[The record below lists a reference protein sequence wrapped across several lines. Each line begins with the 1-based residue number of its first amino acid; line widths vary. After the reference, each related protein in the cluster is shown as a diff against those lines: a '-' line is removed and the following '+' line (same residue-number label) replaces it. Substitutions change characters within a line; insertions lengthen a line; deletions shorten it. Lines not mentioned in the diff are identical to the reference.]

1 MHIVTNVHEHKRRPL
16 HIHPQGRNAVTLS
29 SQELR
34 PVLLLDVPSDQL
46 AVLGDSALAHCV
58 ALYRQ
63 RLEAGGVLVGA
74 FNSNI

>member
-1 MHIVTNVHEHKRRPL
+1 M
-16 HIHPQGRNAVTLS
+16 TLP

-34 PVLLLDVPSDQL
+34 PVDLPEVPLDQIV
-46 AVLGDSALAHCV
+46 ALGDSALAHCV

-74 FNSNI
+74 FNSNISTWPVLAGMRD

>member
-1 MHIVTNVHEHKRRPL
+1 M
-16 HIHPQGRNAVTLS
+16 TLP

-34 PVLLLDVPSDQL
+34 SVDPDLRDVPLDQL
-46 AVLGDSALAHCV
+46 AASGDSALAQCF

-63 RLEAGGVLVGA
+63 RLEDNPLLLSA

>member
-1 MHIVTNVHEHKRRPL
+1 M
-16 HIHPQGRNAVTLS
+16 TLP

-34 PVLLLDVPSDQL
+34 PVDLPDVPLDRIV
-46 AVLGDSALAHCV
+46 ALGDSALAHCV